1 MNEELKIIISAEIDK
16 LKSELQKG
24 QKEVNKFTK
33 SSGSSLGK
41 FTKTMKKVGSAVAAG
56 LKVAIGAISAAM
68 TALVALGASTKQYR
82 EEQARLNAAFKAAGS
97 SAAQAS
103 KSYNNLFRF
112 LGDSGKASEAAAH
125 LAKLTTS
132 EQSLAEWTTAC
143 QGIYATFGESLPIEG
158 LTEAANETARVGT
171 VTGTLADAL
180 NWAGI
185 NEDAF
190 NESLAKCTSLS
201 ERETLIRKTLN
212 GVYGEAAQIYEENNK
227 GIIKQNEANARLQA
241 TLGKLGAVVTPLVT
255 SLTEFANVIL
265 EAITPAI
272 EALMPIITSFV
283 DKLALGVQYIA
294 AFFGAFS
301 NKGANEVAGGIEAAA
316 NGTGALAS
324 GFQQATE
331 AAKALKKQTAGFD
344 ELNVMQSEQSTSGA
358 SGAAGLSNLG
368 SVTIDT
374 SGFNTEMDTVNG
386 KMDALHNK
394 VKDIFDRVR
403 ASFETFK
410 SGILA
415 LVPIWDGFVA
425 GLDITEIVGRIVF
438 AFEEGKSKIFEF
450 ASGLDFSKYI
460 PTLTAFAE
468 SIGNLANTIATNVLD
483 IVGTVTSDI
492 FDAVAPVAQTFI
504 NNTLPTLIDMLS
516 GFYDICSTIVEEI
529 AKIVL
534 KAWNTISPI
543 FNVVGGII
551 VDIQNI
557 LNEFWN
563 KHGEPI
569 VREIQKSIQTVGGV
583 LSNFWD
589 KFVHPIVTNI
599 IKAVEKLWKNHLKP
613 VVEKTMDIVAKVI
626 QVISA
631 LWNNVLAP
639 LVNWM
644 VNTFLP
650 PVVRVWNTIVDV
662 VSDVI
667 ADVIDWLG
675 ICLDGLDG
683 VLDFLLGIF
692 TGDWKLAWDG
702 IKRYFENCW
711 DSMRQGVKIVL
722 DVIAGIIKIA
732 WESIKGTC
740 ENLWNA
746 IKGVIELVWSAI
758 GNVIKNAVDSISTGI
773 KTAWNAIK
781 DFFQTIWNGI
791 KSIFETVMNAIS
803 TFLQNAW
810 NGIKNVVETVWSAI
824 SSTISTVFNGIKTVI
839 SNVMNVIATIIS
851 TVLSTIKTLWNGMCT
866 AVSGAMSGLATTLS
880 NIVTNIRNAFTNGF
894 NAVKTSVINIFNNI
908 KTSVSGIMT
917 GLQNCIKTPINAII
931 GFINGLTSGVAK
943 GINGM
948 IKALNSLS
956 FEVPDW
962 VPGIGGGTFGFDLST
977 ISIPQIPK
985 LATGGIVT
993 ESILANIGEA
1003 GREAV
1008 LPLDNNTEWM
1018 DTLVE
1023 KIAARNGA
1031 PSKIV
1036 LQVGEKELGWAVI
1049 DSINQITK
1057 QTGGL
1062 QLAL

>member
-33 SSGSSLGK
+33 GSGNALGK

-324 GFQQATE
+324 GFKQATE

-358 SGAAGLSNLG
+358 AGLSNLG
-368 SVTIDT
+368 SITIDT

-403 ASFETFK
+403 ASFEAFK

-438 AFEEGKSKIFEF
+438 AFEEGKSKISEF

-468 SIGNLANTIATNVLD
+468 SAGNYANTITTNVLD

-492 FDAVAPVAQTFI
+492 FDAVAPIAQTFI
-504 NNTLPTLIDMLS
+504 NDTLPTFIDMLG
-516 GFYDICSTIVEEI
+516 GFYDICSTVVDELSKLILQAWDTVSPVLTL
-529 AKIVL
+529 ASKIV
-534 KAWNTISPI
+534 
-543 FNVVGGII
+543 
-551 VDIQNI
+551 VDLQNI
-557 LNEFWN
+557 LNEFWK

-569 VREIQKSIQTVGGV
+569 VSAIQEGIESLGKV
-583 LSNFWD
+583 LSNYWS
-589 KFVHPIVTNI
+589 KVVNPIFTKLVNV
-599 IKAVEKLWKNHLKP
+599 VEKLWKQHLKP
-613 VVEKTMDIVAKVI
+613 VVEKIMDIIGKLVETVMAF
-626 QVISA
+626 
-631 LWNNVLAP
+631 WNNVLAP
-639 LVNWM
+639 VVNWII
-644 VNTFLP
+644 NTFAP
-650 PVVRVWNTIVDV
+650 PIVKVWETILDV
-662 VSDVI
+662 VGDVVGGI
-667 ADVIDWLG
+667 IDFVGGLLDALG
-675 ICLDGLDG
+675 G
-683 VLDFLLGIF
+683 VLDFLLGVF
-692 TGDWKLAWDG
+692 TGDWKKAWEG
-702 IKRYFENCW
+702 IKSFVSGIWDAICSIVKAAVDLVVGIVDVAWTGLKGLFE
-711 DSMRQGVKIVL
+711 VV
-722 DVIAGIIKIA
+722 
-732 WESIKGTC
+732 
-740 ENLWNA
+740 WNA
-746 IKGVIELVWSAI
+746 IK
-758 GNVIKNAVDSISTGI
+758 SIVT
-773 KTAWNAIK
+773 TVWNAIKDTVTTVVDVICNFIRNAWTGIK

-810 NGIKNVVETVWSAI
+810 NGIKNVVETVWNAI

-1003 GREAV
+1003 GKEAV
-1008 LPLDNNTEWM
+1008 LPLEHNTEWM